1 MSVLQR
7 CIQNFSTR
15 KCNCKHVQL
24 YIYSYG
30 AKVNMGTE
38 GVKWHNDRRSW
49 SKWADCLPSWST
61 YLVEIA
67 TGGKVVVG
75 GRVLEDRPHGRRCWN
90 TPGGPG
96 PGLAEQAANPGQAGP
111 LFLHLFTCV
120 STTSPPAPTPLAS
133 TWCSPCTLPTCT
145 CGPERLQSGRCS
157 YYPTVLY
164 FMNRKEA
171 AAARTDAESLQEC
184 QLPADHLY
192 FCHLIINISVS
203 LWSVFLSSDHQYF
216 RTLMI
221 CIFVTWSSVFPS
233 ASLLKKAKWLKIL
246 LCFCISATLYGHGPA
261 NIQRLISNQCL
272 LQL

>member
-1 MSVLQR
+1 
-7 CIQNFSTR
+7 
-15 KCNCKHVQL
+15 
-24 YIYSYG
+24 
-30 AKVNMGTE
+30 MGTE

-49 SKWADCLPSWST
+49 SKWSHCLPSWST

-133 TWCSPCTLPTCT
+133 TWCSPCTLARCT

-192 FCHLIINISVS
+192 FCHLIINISLS
-203 LWSVFLSSDHQYF
+203 SWSVFLSPDHQYF
-216 RTLMI
+216 RKLMI

-233 ASLLKKAKWLKIL
+233 ASLLKKPKWLKIL
-246 LCFCISATLYGHGPA
+246 LCLCISATLYGHEPA
-261 NIQRLISNQCL
+261 NIQKLISNQCL
-272 LQL
+272 LQLYLSSHFSSLVIIHNAKLLTF